1 MTASVDQTAI
11 VAGASGDIGRAICS
25 ALIDLNYAVTGLGRF
40 QDDGSDRSPTDSEFT
55 PVRVD
60 FSDLDSLTMALDA
73 VVRQHAPPDALILAL
88 GFGQFGSLEQFSAS
102 QLRTLIDVNLTSQL
116 LLLRAFVP
124 IMKRRRQGRIVV
136 IGSESALQGRRYGSV
151 YSASKFGLR
160 GALQALREECA
171 SRGVQLT
178 MINPGMVRSR
188 FFDELDFEPAPGNDH
203 ALNPADVAAA
213 VVFALSARAGTS
225 LDEVNLSPLKN
236 AVRQKS
242 TERDG

>member
-1 MTASVDQTAI
+1 MTVGADRTAI

-25 ALIDLNYAVTGLGRF
+25 ALIELNYVVTGLGRF
-40 QDDGSDRSPTDSEFT
+40 KNDGPQPPPTESEFT
-55 PVRVD
+55 PIQVD
-60 FSDLDSLTMALDA
+60 FSDLDSLAMALDSI
-73 VVRQHAPPDALILAL
+73 VREHAPPDALILAL

-102 QLRTLIDVNLTSQL
+102 QIRTMIDVNLTSQL
-116 LLLRAFVP
+116 FLLRAFVP

-178 MINPGMVRSR
+178 MVNPGMVRSR
-188 FFDELDFEPAPGNDH
+188 FFDGLDFEPAAGDDH

-213 VVFALSARAGTS
+213 VGFALSARAGTS

-242 TERDG
+242 TGRGD